1 MDTKRLREL
10 VRVLKEEEL
19 TEITVCDGD
28 ERITVRQAPL
38 GFSDTRSVDRS
49 ARALPQEDDGTFLL
63 AAPLVGTFYARP
75 TPDDEPFIAP
85 GNIVQPGDVIGII
98 EAMKVMN
105 EVKAEEAGRLRRVLV
120 ENGIPVEYGQ
130 GLFVFERL

>member
-10 VRVLKEEEL
+10 VRLLKEEKL

-28 ERITVRQAPL
+28 ERITVRQAPS
-38 GFSDTRSVDRS
+38 GSSGTPSVDRS
-49 ARALPQEDDGTFLL
+49 ARAATQEDYGTFVS

-75 TPDDEPFIAP
+75 TPEDEPFIAA
-85 GNIVQPGDVIGII
+85 GDAVQPGDVIGII

-105 EVKAEEAGRLRRVLV
+105 EVKVEEAGRLRRVLV
-120 ENGIPVEYGQ
+120 EDGTPVEYGQ
-130 GLFVFERL
+130 GLFVFDRP